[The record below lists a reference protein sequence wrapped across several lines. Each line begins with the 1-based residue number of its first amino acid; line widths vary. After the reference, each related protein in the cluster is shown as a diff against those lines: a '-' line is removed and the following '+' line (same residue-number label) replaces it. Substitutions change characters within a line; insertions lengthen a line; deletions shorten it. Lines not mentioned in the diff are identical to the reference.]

1 MEFGPLC
8 SPWSLWFGRS
18 STTSWRLV
26 KEFHAMTMRLRSVQS
41 TILFIGTSQARPS
54 GFASGLL
61 LLCWWSWV
69 STPAFSVAGMPVP
82 DVAGLRQGR
91 RMLRQLRHHKQGTTG
106 PRVHHDD
113 TTSRTADM
121 LSFSAWSRR
130 FLNLKQQLYGD
141 RVQDWTSFAIFCFP
155 CPLGW
160 WFYAERQFFRCQ
172 PVGIFNSS
180 KAKEAHESFERW
192 LLQVLHHVTSKIH
205 QDSSFGYGS
214 IPINAI
220 FRGMNIH
227 LPAILMFTRGTR
239 FWHTA
244 IFVASSFKGHWHLS
258 CGRLEAGE
266 MKQTIIVAFG
276 AEDEDP
282 DGKVWCLDPLVWV
295 NYNDLTATSLESWLV
310 REIIPKWP

>member
-1 MEFGPLC
+1 M
-8 SPWSLWFGRS
+8 WFGRS

-41 TILFIGTSQARPS
+41 TILLIGTSQARPL

-160 WFYAERQFFRCQ
+160 WYYAERQFFRCQ

-220 FRGMNIH
+220 FRGMKWTSIYQLFWCSPGVQGFDTLPFLLLHH
-227 LPAILMFTRGTR
+227 LKATDI
-239 FWHTA
+239 WA
-244 IFVASSFKGHWHLS
+244 VAGWRRVRWSRRSLWPLGQRMRTPMEKSDVSTHWS
-258 CGRLEAGE
+258 G
-266 MKQTIIVAFG
+266 
-276 AEDEDP
+276 
-282 DGKVWCLDPLVWV
+282 
-295 NYNDLTATSLESWLV
+295 
-310 REIIPKWP
+310 